1 MVSEVGGAVKISCPS
16 RCPSHNLF
24 HLNRI
29 HLCEWLT
36 VACSSSWKHVE
47 VVTAS
52 RNGLVIVDKS
62 SLHISS
68 GQKRAKGLSALV
80 TLELR
85 ILRSA
90 AAADTDTLL

>member
-16 RCPSHNLF
+16 RCPPHNLF
-24 HLNRI
+24 HLERI
-29 HLCEWLT
+29 HLCEWLS
-36 VACSSSWKHVE
+36 VASSSSWKHVE
-47 VVTAS
+47 LVTAS